1 MYYPYIQMPR
11 HHRRIM
17 TVTGIGNVSIA
28 PDIVR
33 IQLEVIT
40 ENKQLQR
47 AQQENAS
54 VMSGVIESLVAL
66 GIDRNNIQTVSY
78 NITPQY
84 DYLEGEQRFRGY
96 QVTNA
101 ITVQTTNIQQI
112 GAIID
117 TAVQNGVNRVSN
129 IQFTVAD
136 EQKYYQQALSL
147 ALENAVAKAET
158 IARTMQLQLEPQPI
172 RIVEEISGQPVA
184 YRALASEVSTPI
196 EQGQVSIHA
205 KVEVQFEY

>member
-1 MYYPYIQMPR
+1 MYYPYMQMPR

-33 IQLEVIT
+33 IQMEVIT

-112 GAIID
+112 GPIID

>member
-1 MYYPYIQMPR
+1 MYYPYMQMPR

-33 IQLEVIT
+33 IQMEVIT

>member
-1 MYYPYIQMPR
+1 MYYPYMQMPR

-17 TVTGIGNVSIA
+17 TVIGIGNVSIA
-28 PDIVR
+28 TDIVR

-54 VMSGVIESLVAL
+54 VMNGVIESLVAL
-66 GIDRNNIQTVSY
+66 GIDRSNVQTVSY

-84 DYLEGEQRFRGY
+84 DYIEGEQRFRGY

-136 EQKYYQQALSL
+136 EQKYYEQALSL

-205 KVEVQFEY
+205 KVKVQFEY

>member
-1 MYYPYIQMPR
+1 MYYPYMQMPR

-84 DYLEGEQRFRGY
+84 DYIEGEQRFRGY

-101 ITVQTTNIQQI
+101 IMVQTTNIQQI

-117 TAVQNGVNRVSN
+117 TAVQNGANRVSN

-136 EQKYYQQALSL
+136 EPKYYQQALSL

>member
-1 MYYPYIQMPR
+1 MYYPYVQMPR

-17 TVTGIGNVSIA
+17 TVTGIGSIAVA
-28 PDIVR
+28 PDIVQ
-33 IQLEVIT
+33 IQLEVNT
-40 ENKQLQR
+40 ENNQLQR
-47 AQQENAS
+47 AQQENAY
-54 VMSGVIESLVAL
+54 VMNGVIESIVAL
-66 GIDRNNIQTVSY
+66 GIDRENIQTVSY

-84 DYLEGEQRFRGY
+84 DYVEGEQKFRGY

-101 ITVQTTNIQQI
+101 ITVKTTDIEQI
-112 GAIID
+112 GTIID

-172 RIVEEISGQPVA
+172 KIVEEMSGQPVA
-184 YRALASEVSTPI
+184 YRAFASEVSTPI
-196 EQGQVSIHA
+196 EQGQVSIQA
-205 KVEVQFEY
+205 KVAVQFEY